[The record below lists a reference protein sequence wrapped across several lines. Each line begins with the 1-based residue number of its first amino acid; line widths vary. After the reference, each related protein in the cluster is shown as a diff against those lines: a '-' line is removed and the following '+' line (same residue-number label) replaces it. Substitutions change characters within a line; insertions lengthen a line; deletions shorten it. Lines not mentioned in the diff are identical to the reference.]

1 MNSLGCCDRLT
12 LGVIKRWVMKKIM
25 KELLKN
31 PDNYEQMPIEEQNK
45 YKQFF
50 CTLPSNKLKEILDS
64 IPIGK
69 GNALFGVVV
78 RYYAMSLASNEFQI
92 EKIIENITYER
103 ALKYMAEEKFNP
115 YNKITTFNETAFKRI
130 RKKIGD

>member
-1 MNSLGCCDRLT
+1 
-12 LGVIKRWVMKKIM
+12 MKKIM

-31 PDNYEQMPIEEQNK
+31 PDSYEQMPIEEQNK

-115 YNKITTFNETAFKRI
+115 YNKITTSNETAFKRI